1 MRKLN
6 LKKLHFSYKIT
17 DFCYHGKNRFFIGFL
32 VFGITDITTY
42 IIGTFLIVL
51 LPGPNSLY
59 VMSIASRYGI
69 KTGYMGAL
77 GIFTGD
83 LILMLCTVLG
93 AASLLKAF
101 PWVFVILKL
110 TGALYLSYLGFKLL
124 QGSIQRWKQRNQAQP
139 EMADLPALDKVHP
152 YKTALSISLLNP
164 KAILFFL
171 SFFVQFVE
179 PNYAYPAL
187 SFLILAVILQVISFS
202 YLTAL
207 IFSGIKLSAFFKQNH
222 KIAASSIFLVGILF
236 FGFGLKLATSTI

>member
-1 MRKLN
+1 M
-6 LKKLHFSYKIT
+6 
-17 DFCYHGKNRFFIGFL
+17 
-32 VFGITDITTY
+32 FGITDLTTY
-42 IIGTFLIVL
+42 IIGTLLIVL

-101 PWVFVILKL
+101 PWVFIILKL
-110 TGALYLSYLGFKLL
+110 VGALYLSYLGFKLL
-124 QGSIQRWKQRNQAQP
+124 QGSIQRWKLRNQPQA
-139 EMADLPALDKVHP
+139 EMADLPTLDKIHP

-171 SFFVQFVE
+171 SFFVQFIN
-179 PNYAYPAL
+179 PDYAYPAL
-187 SFLILAVILQVISFS
+187 SF
-202 YLTAL
+202 
-207 IFSGIKLSAFFKQNH
+207 
-222 KIAASSIFLVGILF
+222 
-236 FGFGLKLATSTI
+236 

>member
-1 MRKLN
+1 M
-6 LKKLHFSYKIT
+6 
-17 DFCYHGKNRFFIGFL
+17 
-32 VFGITDITTY
+32 FGITDLTTY

-69 KTGYMGAL
+69 KTGYMGAF

-124 QGSIQRWKQRNQAQP
+124 QGSIQRWKQRNQTQP

-179 PNYAYPAL
+179 PDYAYPAL
-187 SFLILAVILQVISFS
+187 SFLILAIILQIISFS

-207 IFSGIKLSAFFKQNH
+207 IFSGIKLSAFLKKTIKLQR
-222 KIAASSIFLVGILF
+222 VVF
-236 FGFGLKLATSTI
+236 F

>member
-1 MRKLN
+1 M
-6 LKKLHFSYKIT
+6 
-17 DFCYHGKNRFFIGFL
+17 
-32 VFGITDITTY
+32 FGITDLTTY
-42 IIGTFLIVL
+42 IIGTLLIVL

-101 PWVFVILKL
+101 PWVFIILKL
-110 TGALYLSYLGFKLL
+110 VGALYLSYLGFKLL
-124 QGSIQRWKQRNQAQP
+124 QGSIQRWKLRNQPQA
-139 EMADLPALDKVHP
+139 EMADLPALDKIHP

-171 SFFVQFVE
+171 SFFVQFIN
-179 PNYAYPAL
+179 PDYAYPAL
-187 SFLILAVILQVISFS
+187 SFLILAVILQIISFS

-207 IFSGIKLSAFFKQNH
+207 IFSGSKLSAFFKQNH
-222 KIAASSIFLVGILF
+222 KIAASGVCLVGILF
-236 FGFGLKLATSTI
+236 FGFGLKLATSTM

>member
-1 MRKLN
+1 M
-6 LKKLHFSYKIT
+6 
-17 DFCYHGKNRFFIGFL
+17 
-32 VFGITDITTY
+32 FGITDLTTY

-101 PWVFVILKL
+101 PWVFIVLKL
-110 TGALYLSYLGFKLL
+110 VGALYLSYLGFKLL
-124 QGSIQRWKQRNQAQP
+124 QGSIQRWKLRNQPQA

-179 PNYAYPAL
+179 PDYAYPAL
-187 SFLILAVILQVISFS
+187 SFLILAVILQIISFS
-202 YLTAL
+202 SVHDKFHRTL
-207 IFSGIKLSAFFKQNH
+207 ILSGFCL
-222 KIAASSIFLVGILF
+222 L
-236 FGFGLKLATSTI
+236 